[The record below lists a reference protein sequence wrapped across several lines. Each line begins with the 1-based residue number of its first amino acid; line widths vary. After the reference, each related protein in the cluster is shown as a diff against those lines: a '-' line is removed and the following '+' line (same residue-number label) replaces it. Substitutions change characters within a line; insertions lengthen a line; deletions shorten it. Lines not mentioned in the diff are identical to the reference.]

1 MVSFDI
7 MRGMKRMKK
16 TLFCVIVGYVMM
28 LFHVQSGLC
37 FSLVEGG
44 SSRAVIL
51 LGDNATLVEEHAAA
65 ELTKYVKMLSG
76 AELEVVKKPEAV
88 RKTDVILIG
97 RKETN
102 PKIASLADK
111 GLIRLSSD
119 YPGLDGFIIKTVSMD
134 GKNFLVI
141 GGSEDRGTLYAVYH
155 FLEKYAGVGF
165 FWEGDRV
172 PAGRDRLSVARI
184 AVAEKPRFSSRVY
197 MQECPFAYSTRT
209 WDINDWIK
217 EIDWAAKKRLNALM
231 VPEDNWNF
239 RVSRDEIVKEVKK
252 RGIKPVLLGE
262 VARFDLVT
270 QDFMAKNPKNNYV
283 RMRWCSDPP
292 YYALHPGDPLFMTRG
307 REVIKRLVQ
316 KYGSGNIYFLSPYG
330 EQQIMD
336 LPDDKVTEI
345 RLKFAESVWKIIRA
359 EDPDGVWMFWTWPF
373 ITPPWPQDDVKQF
386 LQRVPLDSAFVCD
399 SSQPEI
405 PGDYHYK
412 RFNGFEGRNW
422 ILSIIG
428 LYGGDDYLGGNISA
442 LVRDIK
448 SIAVDRE
455 AGNCRGIYIC
465 PEIIHYNPL
474 YFDLLAK
481 LSWNPLAVDTGEY
494 LKEYAIK
501 RYGKESYTNMKK
513 ALDRLVKAVH
523 GDMNGSEALYQH
535 RLSSSGFLAIYLT
548 NMAKQ
553 VNSFLPAQTVALKE
567 ALTFALSEKEKQA
580 GNPYYIR
587 DLVDISRQYIT
598 SLFNRHFQEL
608 NLRYAAKDLPGFKQ
622 EAAHLQVLMDSLE
635 DILATY
641 PPYQIKGELVKLQ
654 RTQDFA
660 SHEIAIKDSMLTFA
674 GKEWLIDYPSK
685 DIFELVKYYYR
696 PRVDLYLR
704 TMKASLTTGK
714 AVDDQVLVAGYKKI
728 EGDWLKTPL
737 LSLKGD
743 LYSSESTVSAIAAA
757 IEDITVKEKAF
768 SQRKAIAASDIIDLN
783 KRVKFKSVL
792 WQEDFSDVSDWK
804 RTHYTGGGLVS
815 DGKTATLSCKG
826 GTVVYGT
833 ELNVQPLKH
842 PLLAFTFRQSSETR
856 RGAADFVVWLTWEDT
871 SGIIWRNRIFQH
883 EVIPYNEWVNVSL
896 DLKNILSTLS
906 IPKSLKMIEIEG
918 LGSVTEWDDIRLGE
932 KQ

>member
-1 MVSFDI
+1 
-7 MRGMKRMKK
+7 MKK

-102 PKIASLADK
+102 PKIANLADK

-316 KYGSGNIYFLSPYG
+316 KYGSGNIGMTNVLRTLGYMPGL
-330 EQQIMD
+330 
-336 LPDDKVTEI
+336 LTLV
-345 RLKFAESVWKIIRA
+345 L
-359 EDPDGVWMFWTWPF
+359 DGGKGT
-373 ITPPWPQDDVKQF
+373 
-386 LQRVPLDSAFVCD
+386 A
-399 SSQPEI
+399 
-405 PGDYHYK
+405 
-412 RFNGFEGRNW
+412 
-422 ILSIIG
+422 
-428 LYGGDDYLGGNISA
+428 
-442 LVRDIK
+442 
-448 SIAVDRE
+448 AV
-455 AGNCRGIYIC
+455 
-465 PEIIHYNPL
+465 
-474 YFDLLAK
+474 LLAK
-481 LSWNPLAVDTGEY
+481 LVSDDPLVWLACGAF
-494 LKEYAIK
+494 AIVGHNWSIFL
-501 RYGKESYTNMKK
+501 RFQGGKGVATT
-513 ALDRLVKAVH
+513 AGV
-523 GDMNGSEALYQH
+523 
-535 RLSSSGFLAIYLT
+535 FLGVAPY
-548 NMAKQ
+548 
-553 VNSFLPAQTVALKE
+553 VAL
-567 ALTFALSEKEKQA
+567 ALFTVFLVVVVITRYVSLGSIVAAATLPIWLVIFGFPWPGLAL
-580 GNPYYIR
+580 GT
-587 DLVDISRQYIT
+587 LISIFT
-598 SLFNRHFQEL
+598 VVRHRA
-608 NLRYAAKDLPGFKQ
+608 NIGR
-622 EAAHLQVLMDSLE
+622 
-635 DILATY
+635 
-641 PPYQIKGELVKLQ
+641 
-654 RTQDFA
+654 
-660 SHEIAIKDSMLTFA
+660 
-674 GKEWLIDYPSK
+674 
-685 DIFELVKYYYR
+685 
-696 PRVDLYLR
+696 
-704 TMKASLTTGK
+704 
-714 AVDDQVLVAGYKKI
+714 
-728 EGDWLKTPL
+728 L
-737 LSLKGD
+737 LS
-743 LYSSESTVSAIAAA
+743 
-757 IEDITVKEKAF
+757 
-768 SQRKAIAASDIIDLN
+768 
-783 KRVKFKSVL
+783 
-792 WQEDFSDVSDWK
+792 
-804 RTHYTGGGLVS
+804 
-815 DGKTATLSCKG
+815 
-826 GTVVYGT
+826 GT
-833 ELNVQPLKH
+833 EYRFGQ
-842 PLLAFTFRQSSETR
+842 
-856 RGAADFVVWLTWEDT
+856 
-871 SGIIWRNRIFQH
+871 
-883 EVIPYNEWVNVSL
+883 
-896 DLKNILSTLS
+896 
-906 IPKSLKMIEIEG
+906 KS
-918 LGSVTEWDDIRLGE
+918 R
-932 KQ
+932 

>member
-1 MVSFDI
+1 MV
-7 MRGMKRMKK
+7 
-16 TLFCVIVGYVMM
+16 LFYA
-28 LFHVQSGLC
+28 QSGFC
-37 FSLVEGG
+37 FSLARHGDPE
-44 SSRAVIL
+44 ATIL
-51 LGDNATLVEEHAAA
+51 LGANATSVEEHAAA
-65 ELTKYVKMLSG
+65 ELSKYVKMLSG
-76 AELEVVKKPEAV
+76 AELEVVKKSEAV
-88 RKTDVILIG
+88 KKTEVILIG
-97 RKETN
+97 RRETN
-102 PKIASLADK
+102 PKIAGLVDK

-119 YPGLDGFIIKTVSMD
+119 YPGLDGFIIQTVSAD

-172 PAGRDRLSVARI
+172 PAGGDSLAVTRI
-184 AVAEKPRFSSRVY
+184 AVAERPRFGSRVY
-197 MQECPFAYSTRT
+197 MQECPFGYSTRT

-217 EIDWAAKKRLNALM
+217 EIDWAAKKKLNALM

-270 QDFMAKNPKNNYV
+270 QDFMAKNPEHDYV
-283 RMRWCSDPP
+283 RMRWRGDPP
-292 YYALHPGDPLFMTRG
+292 YHALHPGDPLFMTRG
-307 REVIKRLVQ
+307 REIIKGLVR

-336 LPDDKVTEI
+336 LPEEKITEL
-345 RLKFAESVWKIIRA
+345 RLKFAESVWKMIRA

-373 ITPPWPQDDVKQF
+373 ISPPWPQDDVKRF
-386 LQRVPLDSAFVCD
+386 LQRVPLEGAIVCD

-422 ILSIIG
+422 ILSIIS
-428 LYGGDDYLGGNISA
+428 LYGGDDYLGGNIKA

-448 SIAVDRE
+448 SIAADRE
-455 AGNCRGIYIC
+455 AGNCQGIYIC

-474 YFDLLAK
+474 YFDLLAR
-481 LSWNPLAVDTGEY
+481 LSWNPLSVDTGEY
-494 LKEYAIK
+494 FKEYAVK
-501 RYGKESYTNMKK
+501 RYGKESYPKMKK
-513 ALDRLVKAVH
+513 ALDHQVKAVH

-553 VNSFLPAQTVALKE
+553 VNSFLPAQTGALKE
-567 ALTFALSEKEKQA
+567 ALTFALSERGRLA
-580 GNPYYIR
+580 GNPYYVR

-608 NLRYAAKDLPGFKQ
+608 NLRYAAKDLPGFKR
-622 EAAHLQVLMDSLE
+622 EAAHLQFLMDSLE

-641 PPYQIKGELVKLQ
+641 PPYQLKGELVKLQ
-654 RTQDFA
+654 RGHDFA
-660 SHEIAIKDSMLTFA
+660 SHERAIKDSMLTFA

-685 DIFELVKYYYR
+685 DILELVKYYYR

-704 TMKASLTTGK
+704 TMEVSLTTGK
-714 AVDDQVLVAGYKKI
+714 TVDDRALVDGYRRI
-728 EGDWLKTPL
+728 EGNWLETPL
-737 LSLKGD
+737 LSLKD
-743 LYSSESTVSAIAAA
+743 DIYSSASTVSAVAAA
-757 IEDITVKEKAF
+757 IENITVKEKAF
-768 SQRKAIAASDIIDLN
+768 PQRKAIAASDIIDLN
-783 KRVKFKSVL
+783 KRAEFKREL

-804 RTHYTGGGLVS
+804 RTHYSGGDLVS
-815 DGKTATLSCKG
+815 DGKTATLSCQG
-826 GTVVYGT
+826 GAVVYGT

-842 PLLAFTFRQSSETR
+842 PLLTFTFRQVGEVR
-856 RGAADFVVWLTWEDT
+856 RGAADFVVWLTWEDI
-871 SGIIWRNRIFQH
+871 SGIVWRNRIFQQ

-896 DLKNILSTLS
+896 DLTNILSAVS

-918 LGSVTEWDDIRLGE
+918 LGSVTEWDGISLGE